1 MKHVKTKNILI
12 YLLIS
17 LVTIVLQYR
26 INSLELKY
34 IDLKQELRSVQNNI
48 ENISFNLSKNN
59 QKDNQKE
66 ALVNQEDFN
75 NAMLE
80 SLGAKLPVIQV
91 EINNVQKSSN
101 INVIAYKD
109 SNEESE
115 WRYIVTNQL
124 IKIPVPYAQIQASG
138 KNYYKFRKSDVILF
152 GDGSRLTF

>member
-1 MKHVKTKNILI
+1 MKTKNILI
-12 YLLIS
+12 FLLIS
-17 LVTIVLQYR
+17 LVIIVLQYR

-34 IDLKQELRSVQNNI
+34 IDLKQELRSIQNNI
-48 ENISFNLSKNN
+48 ERISFNINKN
-59 QKDNQKE
+59 NQKE

-75 NAMLE
+75 NAILE
-80 SLGAKLPVIQV
+80 SLGAKLPVIQI
-91 EINNVQKSSN
+91 EINNLQKSSN

-138 KNYYKFRKSDVILF
+138 KNYYKFKKSDVILF

>member
-1 MKHVKTKNILI
+1 MKTKNILI

-26 INSLELKY
+26 INSLESKY
-34 IDLKQELRSVQNNI
+34 SDLKHQLRLIQNNI
-48 ENISFNLSKNN
+48 EYISLGLNKNN
-59 QKDNQKE
+59 HKE

-91 EINNVQKSSN
+91 WINNVQKSSN

-124 IKIPVPYAQIQASG
+124 IKIPVPYAQIQAGG
-138 KNYYKFRKSDVILF
+138 KNYYKFRESDVILL

>member
-1 MKHVKTKNILI
+1 MKHMKTKNILI
-12 YLLIS
+12 FLLIS
-17 LVTIVLQYR
+17 LVIIVLQYR

-34 IDLKQELRSVQNNI
+34 IDLKQELRSIQNNI
-48 ENISFNLSKNN
+48 ERISFNINKN
-59 QKDNQKE
+59 NQKE

-75 NAMLE
+75 NAILE
-80 SLGAKLPVIQV
+80 SLGAKLPVIQI
-91 EINNVQKSSN
+91 EINNLQKSSN

-138 KNYYKFRKSDVILF
+138 KNYYKFKKSDIIF
-152 GDGSRLTF
+152 FDDGSKLTF

>member
-1 MKHVKTKNILI
+1 MKTKNILI
-12 YLLIS
+12 FLLIS
-17 LVTIVLQYR
+17 LVIIVLQYR

-34 IDLKQELRSVQNNI
+34 IDLKQELRSIQNNI
-48 ENISFNLSKNN
+48 ERISFNINKN
-59 QKDNQKE
+59 NQKE

-75 NAMLE
+75 NAILE
-80 SLGAKLPVIQV
+80 SLGAKLPVIQI
-91 EINNVQKSSN
+91 EINNLQKSSN

-138 KNYYKFRKSDVILF
+138 KNYYKFKKSDIIF
-152 GDGSRLTF
+152 FDDGSKLTF

>member
-34 IDLKQELRSVQNNI
+34 IDLKQELRSIQNNI
-48 ENISFNLSKNN
+48 EHISFNLNKNN
-59 QKDNQKE
+59 HKE
-66 ALVNQEDFN
+66 APVNQEDFN

-80 SLGAKLPVIQV
+80 SLGAKLPVIQI
-91 EINNVQKSSN
+91 EMNNLQKSSN

>member
-1 MKHVKTKNILI
+1 MKHMKTKNILI
-12 YLLIS
+12 FLLIS
-17 LVTIVLQYR
+17 LVIIVLQYR

-34 IDLKQELRSVQNNI
+34 IDLKQELRSIQNNI
-48 ENISFNLSKNN
+48 ERISFNINKN
-59 QKDNQKE
+59 NQKE

-75 NAMLE
+75 NAILE
-80 SLGAKLPVIQV
+80 SLGAKLPVIQI
-91 EINNVQKSSN
+91 EINNLQKSSN

-138 KNYYKFRKSDVILF
+138 KNYYKFKKSDVILF